1 DALVQ
6 ARERLLYEALS
17 RAIIGIEE
25 PRYYKGEIIGY
36 EHKPSDLLLRYLL
49 AHPQEAFSQNS
60 QTISKTYEASLD
72 DLRAKLKRLLGRHL
86 EGEG

>member
-1 DALVQ
+1 MVAMIDCDPVFANQVDDALVQ

-36 EHKPSDLLLRYLL
+36 EHKPSDLLLRY
-49 AHPQEAFSQNS
+49 
-60 QTISKTYEASLD
+60 
-72 DLRAKLKRLLGRHL
+72 
-86 EGEG
+86 